1 MLVWVWVAGWG
12 RTFGSDGVEGAFSF
26 SSLNNLKKNKKK
38 NFVFHSIWTENCNHI
53 MGCDSQRTW
62 KLDISHQN
70 QWPLKEASS
79 PHRINNVLLS
89 TPLYSHPPHF
99 TPSPPRYTPV
109 YPVLLQSTPL
119 YSRPSSFTPARP
131 VVIVLQS
138 IPLYSHPSPFTPV
151 YPVILPSIQ
160 FYIHPHLYAPIHPV
174 LLPSSLFYSHPPHFT
189 PIHPV
194 LNQSTLFYSRP
205 DPLPQWHPTHHIE
218 ISPPG
223 PRWHSYISACSFADL
238 LKFVL
243 TEVS

>member
-1 MLVWVWVAGWG
+1 
-12 RTFGSDGVEGAFSF
+12 
-26 SSLNNLKKNKKK
+26 
-38 NFVFHSIWTENCNHI
+38 

-62 KLDISHQN
+62 KLHISHQN

-119 YSRPSSFTPARP
+119 YSH
-131 VVIVLQS
+131 
-138 IPLYSHPSPFTPV
+138 LY
-151 YPVILPSIQ
+151 
-160 FYIHPHLYAPIHPV
+160 LYAPIYSVLHPSTP
-174 LLPSSLFYSHPPHFT
+174 LCYHSPHFTPTYPILHPSSLFYSHPPYFT